1 MFLLQNGGTL
11 YNQDMSRTNMTGKAS
26 IEAFAAWTDLYVK
39 YGLPKSF
46 DILNRFRTQFS
57 EMLRL
62 SSCARLDMMVIRSSP
77 LESSVQIF
85 SFSK

>member
-39 YGLPKSF
+39 YRRPKSF
-46 DILNRFRTQFS
+46 DILNRFRTGQ
-57 EMLRL
+57 MLW
-62 SSCARLDMMVIRSSP
+62 SSP
-77 LESSVQIF
+77 RPISTG
-85 SFSK
+85 K